1 MTLLDQLFDQA
12 IADCGQFAALLDQ
25 EQQALG
31 EQDMAALEALL
42 DAKTPLITTL
52 NRHEQAIA
60 ASCLQAGKPPDERL
74 EDYIL
79 ALNDAGLAQRY
90 DAFKLALQRCRDAN
104 ERNARL
110 IRHSQHTTSHL
121 LDLLRNQGE
130 ASQSVYDRQGVTSRA
145 NPQRPLTKA

>member
-12 IADCGQFAALLDQ
+12 LADCEQFAALLDQ

-42 DAKTPLITTL
+42 DAKTPLIATL
-52 NRHEQAIA
+52 NQHEQAITA
-60 ASCLQAGKPPDERL
+60 TCQQAGKLPDDRL

-79 ALNDAGLAQRY
+79 SLDDTGLTERY

-110 IRHSQHTTSHL
+110 IRHSQHTASHL

-130 ASQSVYDRQGVTSRA
+130 ASQGVYDRQGVTSRA
-145 NPQRPLTKA
+145 TPQRPLTKA